1 MSAGKDYYKVLGVP
15 RDGSFQDIAKS
26 FRVLAITHHP
36 LKNPATMAQS
46 NYKFC
51 QICEAFEVLSTRMFF
66 LSVITFNLAS
76 LREAYDRYGE
86 ETLKNGYLS
95 KCS

>member
-36 LKNPATMAQS
+36 LKNPDTMAQS

-51 QICEAFEVLSTRMFF
+51 QICEAFEVLSTRRFC
-66 LSVITFNLAS
+66 SK
-76 LREAYDRYGE
+76 RY
-86 ETLKNGYLS
+86 NFQF
-95 KCS
+95 

>member
-36 LKNPATMAQS
+36 LKNPDSMAQS
-46 NYKFC
+46 NFKFC
-51 QICEAFEVLSTRMFF
+51 
-66 LSVITFNLAS
+66 
-76 LREAYDRYGE
+76 
-86 ETLKNGYLS
+86 
-95 KCS
+95 